1 MVAGLLL
8 HAIIKS
14 VKTKTLTLQNKAT
27 AAELLT
33 RLESCEPEQPLLLA
47 VMQDGL
53 QADPE
58 LMDRL
63 MKLQMTSDR
72 VYILFGTRDDFV
84 NPEAGTDDLLQNMP
98 VQTGEGEDS

>member
-14 VKTKTLTLQNKAT
+14 VKTKTLTLQNKAA

-33 RLESCEPEQPLLLA
+33 RLESCEPEQ
-47 VMQDGL
+47 L

-63 MKLQMTSDR
+63 MKLQRTSDR